1 MEEIKKLTCAIIE
14 ELEIMTREEIEQFR
28 AEWREAIRRD
38 EKLKAVNEKVMEAL
52 INYACDYAV
61 KRIS

>member
-1 MEEIKKLTCAIIE
+1 MEEIKNLTCAIIE
-14 ELEIMTREEIEQFR
+14 ELKTMTRKEIEQFR

-52 INYACDYAV
+52 INYVCDYAIT
-61 KRIS
+61 K